1 MAALFP
7 RKHYNLGHPMTPKNV
22 TMAGSCH
29 TLNFKYRKTSVLKI
43 CIWNRRVPDL
53 NRERTETV
61 FMFLRDMI
69 KLNSFGNNG
78 GLKLLFPLFL
88 DK

>member
-43 CIWNRRVPDL
+43 CIWNRRVSDL

-69 KLNSFGNNG
+69 KLNSFGNHG